1 MKSFLIFYIKLQKQH
16 IQDINYTQQKFTD
29 IAKTQFSKDL
39 SKTQFYNFFFYNLI
53 VQFIKNKYT

>member
-39 SKTQFYNFFFYNLI
+39 SKTQF
-53 VQFIKNKYT
+53 